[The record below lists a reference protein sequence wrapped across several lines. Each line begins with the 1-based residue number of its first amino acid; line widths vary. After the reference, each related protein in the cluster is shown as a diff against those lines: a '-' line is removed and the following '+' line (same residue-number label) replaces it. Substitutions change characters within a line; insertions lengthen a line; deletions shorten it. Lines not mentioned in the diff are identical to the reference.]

1 MAGLPQLM
9 LLTWDA
15 LQPAMLGGTALKWGD
30 AITPS
35 TGALWFWRWGTHILK
50 PPGKESPTPSAEQGV
65 PSHSASPE
73 PCLSPTAYRGA
84 RLPAH
89 S

>member
-35 TGALWFWRWGTHILK
+35 TGALWFWRWGTHPEAPRQRKSHTQCRTGCPIPLSI
-50 PPGKESPTPSAEQGV
+50 PRALPVTHGLQGG
-65 PSHSASPE
+65 SLTGS
-73 PCLSPTAYRGA
+73 
-84 RLPAH
+84 
-89 S
+89 